1 MIIYK
6 NTVSG
11 FGNDVIDSSIEDKI
25 ERNLRAHG
33 IGSSNSEKDS
43 WRLSTLNMKLVL
55 DLTSIPGDTDVFIE
69 YNVPFTNSRI
79 DFCISGLDSNS
90 KGTAIIIEMKGWS
103 KGIRESDIE
112 GMVHADFYHGE
123 TLHPSYQA
131 WSYANYITNFNSEVV
146 DGQIDIIPCA
156 SLYNYP
162 FEQGEVILEAEPY
175 EYYTGKARI
184 FYKND
189 KKEFARFLDERIK
202 FSDGGVTMNR
212 IESGKLTVS
221 ASLQKSLRR
230 VLKEKDFFAPMEGQV
245 LIYNTLLAGIRNAF
259 KKRKKTVFIVRGG
272 PGTGKSVMALKLLSQ
287 LNGGFGDSDD
297 EPDSFIHTF
306 YVTKTSAPRATYSK
320 ELRRLAK
327 EVGVNCLFKGAS
339 DFVNSERNEYPAL
352 LVDEAHRL
360 TTRSSQFVKG
370 GKDQVAEI
378 INAALASVFFIDEDQ
393 NVSMTDIGTIDKI
406 VECAYAAGA
415 EVVSRGLALETQFRC
430 RGSGLYI
437 SWVDDVLGI
446 RKSKDLELLGALPY
460 EIEVVDTPEELMSV
474 IAERRAQGF
483 NSRIVAGYCWDWTT
497 KDDPKAATDISFDN
511 SDLKLR
517 WNKSTDTWGNDEKCF
532 EEIGCIHSSQGLEY
546 QYGGVIIGDDMRFED
561 GRVVTH
567 PEARSDQNGTMRGW
581 KKNPER
587 ADRVIRNTYRTLM
600 TRGMYGCYVYC
611 TDKALSDYIK
621 SRLEQFR

>member
-245 LIYNTLLAGIRNAF
+245 IIYNTLLAGIRNAF
-259 KKRKKTVFIVRGG
+259 KKRKKTVFIVRD
-272 PGTGKSVMALKLLSQ
+272 TG
-287 LNGGFGDSDD
+287 
-297 EPDSFIHTF
+297 
-306 YVTKTSAPRATYSK
+306 YR
-320 ELRRLAK
+320 
-327 EVGVNCLFKGAS
+327 
-339 DFVNSERNEYPAL
+339 
-352 LVDEAHRL
+352 
-360 TTRSSQFVKG
+360 
-370 GKDQVAEI
+370 
-378 INAALASVFFIDEDQ
+378 
-393 NVSMTDIGTIDKI
+393 
-406 VECAYAAGA
+406 
-415 EVVSRGLALETQFRC
+415 
-430 RGSGLYI
+430 
-437 SWVDDVLGI
+437 
-446 RKSKDLELLGALPY
+446 
-460 EIEVVDTPEELMSV
+460 
-474 IAERRAQGF
+474 
-483 NSRIVAGYCWDWTT
+483 
-497 KDDPKAATDISFDN
+497 
-511 SDLKLR
+511 
-517 WNKSTDTWGNDEKCF
+517 
-532 EEIGCIHSSQGLEY
+532 EIGHGIETP
-546 QYGGVIIGDDMRFED
+546 
-561 GRVVTH
+561 VTTQW
-567 PEARSDQNGTMRGW
+567 R
-581 KKNPER
+581 
-587 ADRVIRNTYRTLM
+587 IR
-600 TRGMYGCYVYC
+600 
-611 TDKALSDYIK
+611 
-621 SRLEQFR
+621 